1 MAYRR
6 YSETSETNALLDFR
20 SQVQGRGCV
29 GVFEVAEVVQT
40 PHLVLQNW
48 GAREPA
54 VTRVTCYVSQPD
66 LQPRVADTNEQD

>member
-40 PHLVLQNW
+40 PTSS
-48 GAREPA
+48 PA
-54 VTRVTCYVSQPD
+54 KLGVPENQLLPG
-66 LQPRVADTNEQD
+66 